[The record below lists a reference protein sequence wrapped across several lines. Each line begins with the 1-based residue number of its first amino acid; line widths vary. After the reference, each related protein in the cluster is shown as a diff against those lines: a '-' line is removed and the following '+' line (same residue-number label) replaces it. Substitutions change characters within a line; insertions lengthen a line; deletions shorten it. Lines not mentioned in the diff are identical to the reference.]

1 MKRSRQLNAQREAK
15 RAMQEVSW
23 SVDDDTPWP
32 MPDRHAGDFGEAE
45 SRACE
50 QGCNGCEE
58 CTDYED
64 GE

>member
-32 MPDRHAGDFGEAE
+32 LPDRHAGDFGEADSE
-45 SRACE
+45 GGETDCE
-50 QGCNGCEE
+50 V
-58 CTDYED
+58 ED
-64 GE
+64 ASN